1 MKYLFVI
8 YTDSEYEHHLDH
20 FKKQEFY
27 RQLHLNNRP
36 TDPHIEVIEWGA
48 DFHTNYR
55 DLPTKTQ
62 EMMKWCSEN
71 KEYDYLI
78 KCDDTIF
85 DEKWIHYSDKLIY
98 ESIFK
103 NDDVEYSW
111 KWGDF
116 FNETITEDDRVYY
129 EPNTHWKTGLLGA
142 WIKINQISDDYRG
155 INLLQLKEEDW
166 LRFEKD
172 HDSVDSININFIPND
187 IPFFEGKFYMVSK
200 DFSIF
205 IGGQEK
211 LAKEL
216 SNNFPVED
224 LMVGYLSN
232 EFKSISSISR

>member
-8 YTDSEYEHHLDH
+8 YTDLEYEHHLDN

-48 DFHTNYR
+48 DFHTDYK
-55 DLPTKTQ
+55 DLPIKTQ
-62 EMMKWCSEN
+62 QMMKWCSEN

-85 DEKWIHYSDKLIY
+85 EEKWMHYSDRLTY

-103 NDDVEYSW
+103 NDDIEYRW
-111 KWGDF
+111 KWGDQHLG
-116 FNETITEDDRVYY
+116 FNPELDKLYSNGVWGRWD
-129 EPNTHWKTGLLGA
+129 
-142 WIKINQISDDYRG
+142 KIEQISKHYRG
-155 INLLQLKEEDW
+155 INLLELDKRDW
-166 LRFEKD
+166 TNFENY
-172 HDSVDSININFIPND
+172 HDSIEYLNLNFIPND

-200 DFSIF
+200 DLSIF

-211 LAKEL
+211 LAKDMAK
-216 SNNFPVED
+216 NMPGVED
-224 LMVGYLSN
+224 LMVGYLTGL
-232 EFKSISSISR
+232 F